1 LAPVVER
8 SFDRRTIRTSPYNR
22 NAIRPVRRATHQQN
36 KKSDA
41 GIRMSTTA
49 SRTLS
54 KDDIVAAV
62 ADLIVEQGLSALTMR
77 TIAAKLGCSVGTL
90 PHYFKGKD
98 EIVAATLNWSNERIM
113 GRLNA
118 MPPGE
123 LSVETLL
130 PVVISS
136 LPLDEQSDREWRIR
150 LCLWDHGLT
159 QPALRQTSNVS
170 LAICRKASCWPATS
184 TLESSLPRCFISQ
197 SACHS
202 ICCTSL

>member
-1 LAPVVER
+1 M
-8 SFDRRTIRTSPYNR
+8 T
-22 NAIRPVRRATHQQN
+22 
-36 KKSDA
+36 
-41 GIRMSTTA
+41 MTA

-54 KDDIVAAV
+54 RDDIVAAV

-98 EIVAATLNWSNERIM
+98 DIVAATLNWSNERIM

-150 LCLWDHGLT
+150 LCLWDYALT
-159 QPALRQTSNVS
+159 QPVLNQTLREVTAQANEVLERIIGHLQQRRLLTN
-170 LAICRKASCWPATS
+170 AIDAGMIAT
-184 TLESSLPRCFISQ
+184 TLFHMTIGMSFNMLHQPLQQRAVMLQPLTHYIDTLRIMPDQ
-197 SACHS
+197 PVQ
-202 ICCTSL
+202 

>member
-1 LAPVVER
+1 M
-8 SFDRRTIRTSPYNR
+8 T
-22 NAIRPVRRATHQQN
+22 
-36 KKSDA
+36 
-41 GIRMSTTA
+41 TTA

-54 KDDIVAAV
+54 RDDIVTAV

-136 LPLDEQSDREWRIR
+136 LPLDAQSDREWRIR

-159 QPALRQTSNVS
+159 QPALHRTLQEVMAQANEVLERIIGHLQQREMLIGSIDAKTIATTLFHLTIGMSFNMLHQPLEQREVMLQPLAFYIDS
-170 LAICRKASCWPATS
+170 LRISGANASA
-184 TLESSLPRCFISQ
+184 
-197 SACHS
+197 
-202 ICCTSL
+202 

>member
-1 LAPVVER
+1 
-8 SFDRRTIRTSPYNR
+8 
-22 NAIRPVRRATHQQN
+22 
-36 KKSDA
+36 
-41 GIRMSTTA
+41 MTTT
-49 SRTLS
+49 RTLS
-54 KDDIVAAV
+54 RDDIVAAV

-159 QPALRQTSNVS
+159 QQALQQTLHDVMAQANEVLERIISHLQQRQLLTSSIDARIIATTLFHLTIGMSFNMLHQPLNERHALLHPLTHYIDTLRQ
-170 LAICRKASCWPATS
+170 
-184 TLESSLPRCFISQ
+184 
-197 SACHS
+197 
-202 ICCTSL
+202 

>member
-1 LAPVVER
+1 M
-8 SFDRRTIRTSPYNR
+8 T
-22 NAIRPVRRATHQQN
+22 
-36 KKSDA
+36 
-41 GIRMSTTA
+41 TTA

-54 KDDIVAAV
+54 RNDIVAAV

-77 TIAAKLGCSVGTL
+77 TIAAKVGCSVGTL

-113 GRLNA
+113 GRLND

-123 LSVETLL
+123 LSIETLL

-150 LCLWDHGLT
+150 LCLWDHALT
-159 QPALRQTSNVS
+159 QPALKQTLREVMAQADDVLEKLIGYLQQRLLLTNTTDAHTITTTLMHMTIGMSFNMLHHPLPERQA
-170 LAICRKASCWPATS
+170 LLRPLIHYIE
-184 TLESSLPRCFISQ
+184 TLRI
-197 SACHS
+197 
-202 ICCTSL
+202 

>member
-1 LAPVVER
+1 M
-8 SFDRRTIRTSPYNR
+8 TT
-22 NAIRPVRRATHQQN
+22 
-36 KKSDA
+36 
-41 GIRMSTTA
+41 TTA

-54 KDDIVAAV
+54 REDIVAAV

-113 GRLNA
+113 GRLSA
-118 MPPGE
+118 MPLGE
-123 LSVETLL
+123 LSIESLL

-150 LCLWDHGLT
+150 LCLWDHALT
-159 QPALRQTSNVS
+159 QPALGQTLREVMAQASDVLEKLIDYLQQRALLTNVFDAHTISTTLFHMTIGMSFNMLHQPLDERQS
-170 LAICRKASCWPATS
+170 LLNPLIRYID
-184 TLESSLPRCFISQ
+184 TLRV
-197 SACHS
+197 A
-202 ICCTSL
+202 

>member
-1 LAPVVER
+1 M
-8 SFDRRTIRTSPYNR
+8 T
-22 NAIRPVRRATHQQN
+22 
-36 KKSDA
+36 
-41 GIRMSTTA
+41 TTA

-54 KDDIVAAV
+54 KNDIVTAV

-123 LSVETLL
+123 LSIEALL

-159 QPALRQTSNVS
+159 QPALRQTLHEVMAQASEVLERIIGHLQQRQLLTANVE
-170 LAICRKASCWPATS
+170 ARMIAT
-184 TLESSLPRCFISQ
+184 TLFHLTIGMSFNMLHEPLPQREDMLKPLTHYIETLRIN
-197 SACHS
+197 AD
-202 ICCTSL
+202 